1 MVLVLAADN
10 ELLDVFWANEKF
22 QDYYRGQDLGDLI
35 HRLMS
40 SFHKNHESQE
50 EFFFMLLK
58 QTTLLLMVT
67 MHFVLFF
74 PWIVSDYKDVFIIVV
89 CRSSSP

>member
-10 ELLDVFWANEKF
+10 ELLDAFWANEKF

-50 EFFFMLLK
+50 ELFLMLLK

-74 PWIVSDYKDVFIIVV
+74 PWIVSDYKDVFIILV

>member
-1 MVLVLAADN
+1 MVLVLTADN
-10 ELLDVFWANEKF
+10 ELLDAFWANEKF

-50 EFFFMLLK
+50 EFFLMLLK
-58 QTTLLLMVT
+58 QTTFMGGCLIWLLL
-67 MHFVLFF
+67 
-74 PWIVSDYKDVFIIVV
+74 IRK
-89 CRSSSP
+89 